1 MSDKVRVLI
10 ATGTMNAGG
19 AESLIMEIL
28 RHSSNEVEYIVLI
41 HHTGPITPG
50 VYDDE
55 IRKIGVPI
63 VFIPSVGSIGENKY
77 IEIFKERISEIGRV
91 DIIHSHL
98 NAVGGIIAKAA
109 KIAGIKHRI
118 IHCHADITYRGNRI
132 SKLLNETK
140 LQIMRI
146 LVNRYGTSFWACSE
160 PAARRLFYGNKTFKI
175 IPNVIDVE
183 KYLPDVEKE
192 KKAKER
198 LFLSGRTILGAVGR
212 IAPIKNYEFIIK
224 VLYGL
229 KQQNRL
235 VDFVC
240 YGRIVDETYYK
251 RVLKLATEYD
261 VIQQVHFLGN
271 SIIIQDDIAAF
282 DVFLMPSHS
291 EGFGIAAI
299 EAQAAGLPTIVSTG
313 VPQIVDV
320 GLGIV
325 KFLPL
330 EEEKWVEEIIKSLNM
345 QKPENDKILNAFNI
359 HNLNSVNTVREIE
372 KEYLRIA
379 SC

>member
-1 MSDKVRVLI
+1 MSNRVRVLI

-28 RHSSNEVEYIVLI
+28 RHSSGEVEFILLI
-41 HHTGPITPG
+41 HHAGPISPG

-63 VFIPSVGSIGENKY
+63 VFIPSVGSIGEYKY

-109 KIAGIKHRI
+109 KTAGIKYRI

-132 SKLLNETK
+132 SKLFNEAR
-140 LQIMRI
+140 LQIMKI
-146 LVNRYGTSFWACSE
+146 FVNRYGTSFWACSE
-160 PAARRLFYGNKTFKI
+160 PAARRLFFRNKTFKI

-183 KYLPDVEKE
+183 KYLPDIDKE
-192 KKAKER
+192 KSAKER
-198 LFLSGRTILGAVGR
+198 LSLSGRTILGAVGR

-224 VLYGL
+224 ILYQL
-229 KQQNRL
+229 KRQNRL
-235 VDFVC
+235 YDFVC
-240 YGRIVDETYYK
+240 YGRVVDEVYYK
-251 RVLKLATEYD
+251 RVLDIAKEYD
-261 VIQQVHFLGN
+261 VIKQVHFLGN
-271 SIIIQDDIAAF
+271 STNIHDDIAAF
-282 DVFLMPSHS
+282 DVYLMPSYS
-291 EGFGIAAI
+291 EGFGISAV

-313 VPQIVDV
+313 VPPLVDV
-320 GLGIV
+320 GLEIV
-325 KFLPL
+325 QFLPL
-330 EEEKWVEEIIKSLNM
+330 EEETWVEAIIKSLDM
-345 QKPENDKILNAFNI
+345 KKPKKDRIITAFNN
-359 HNLNSVNTVREIE
+359 HNLNSANTVREIE
-372 KEYLRIA
+372 REYLRIA